1 MRGLAAVR
9 RKEPAMTA
17 EISIVDDA
25 LIVDI
30 RGADRLWALKSR
42 LEIPLGHV
50 AGAGPAETEARQWL
64 HGARLGGTH
73 VPGVLSAGRFYSH
86 GTWVFWD
93 VHHPPRRSASTF
105 GTSTT
110 ANSWLRPTI
119 PMTRS
124 AGSGKR

>member
-1 MRGLAAVR
+1 
-9 RKEPAMTA
+9 MTA

-42 LEIPLGHV
+42 LEIQLGHV
-50 AGAGPAETEARQWL
+50 AGAGSAETEARQWL

-86 GTWVFWD
+86 GRWVFWD
-93 VHHPPRRSASTF
+93 VHHPAKAIGIDLRDEHYSKLVVEADDPDDQIRRIREAVSLA
-105 GTSTT
+105 
-110 ANSWLRPTI
+110 AI
-119 PMTRS
+119 
-124 AGSGKR
+124 